1 MSYPN
6 PNTKWK
12 PNYKFQ
18 IRSLVQVES
27 RKGYIRNLRAAALFF
42 EEEVTDE
49 DFILI
54 ATGQK
59 AMPRLDTYRIPELK
73 ELEK

>member
-1 MSYPN
+1 MSYPD
-6 PNTKWK
+6 PNTLWK

-18 IRSLVQVES
+18 IKSLVQVEN
-27 RKGYIRNLRAAALFF
+27 RKGYIKNLRAAVLFF
-42 EEEVTDE
+42 EEVTDE
-49 DFILI
+49 EFMLI

-59 AMPRLDTYRIPELK
+59 PMPRLDTYRIPGLK